1 VGKNRTGLNALHR
14 DHPDENTGAVGQ
26 HEDTGAVGQH
36 IALERLIEILYKGRL
51 TKAEHE
57 HLSLCV
63 LCPVLLHQLREIAS
77 DSGESGLTGPE
88 GLASHPDHLGG
99 EVGAAGQHVELERLI
114 DFLDKGR
121 LTEAERKEVKEHLY
135 LCVRCSVLLRELHEF
150 AADSGER
157 GLSGPESLEQDAWE
171 LLVQSRPVAT
181 TERPMPRFP
190 FVQHFFSEAS
200 AGLLH
205 AVFHPFATR
214 QRVEPLSPV
223 EDTAHHPYMVVLR
236 RGEASPESV
245 FLYGEGKVVKDEEVN
260 PEGTLPL
267 LGRIAAGR
275 SVRVPP
281 AATLR
286 DGETCPETIFLQ
298 EGTVNSVR
306 IPVQEGG
313 FTVTVSL
320 AKYPPYRKY
329 RFELRD
335 RNGKVLC
342 SCHQRSESLSGD
354 AETSVYVA
362 APPGFYRFRI
372 EGHDANRRK
381 LLVEYLLEVEP
392 VEANDG
398 TAGPKGP

>member
-1 VGKNRTGLNALHR
+1 MGKNRTGLNALHR

-26 HEDTGAVGQH
+26 HVE
-36 IALERLIEILYKGRL
+36 LERLIEILYKGRL
-51 TKAEHE
+51 TKAERE
-57 HLSLCV
+57 HLCLCD

-77 DSGESGLTGPE
+77 DSSERGLSGPE
-88 GLASHPDHLGG
+88 HLASHPDHLGE
-99 EVGAAGQHVELERLI
+99 EVGAAGQHVEPESLTAYYE
-114 DFLDKGR
+114 GR
-121 LTEAERKEVKEHLY
+121 MTAAEREELQEHLS
-135 LCVRCSVLLRELHEF
+135 LCARCSVLLRELHEF

-157 GLSGPESLEQDAWE
+157 GLSGPERLEQEAWE

-245 FLYGEGKVVKDEEVN
+245 FLHGEDKVVKDEKVN

-286 DGETCPETIFLQ
+286 DGETCPATIFLR

-320 AKYPPYRKY
+320 AKYPPHRKY

-342 SCHQRSESLSGD
+342 SCHQRGESLSGD

-362 APPGFYRFRI
+362 AHSPEFYRLRI
-372 EGHDANRRK
+372 EGHDANRRE

-392 VEANDG
+392 AANDG
-398 TAGPKGP
+398 TAGPKGI